1 MRERRH
7 GIYVRK
13 ENGVCVADSTTY
25 ISGASARLRLIH
37 VELAG
42 PLSVRW
48 IELRG
53 QRTDN
58 GQPIVER
65 VKP

>member
-1 MRERRH
+1 MIRIRATSSRSI

-13 ENGVCVADSTTY
+13 VS
-25 ISGASARLRLIH
+25 
-37 VELAG
+37 
-42 PLSVRW
+42 W

-53 QRTDN
+53 ERTDN

-65 VKP
+65 IRP